1 MKTWIKILIILV
13 VAGIIGGGVVYKFIY
28 NKPHPDY
35 EMEPA
40 SHKLSAEALFD
51 AYLQNPDQAGD
62 EYNGEMV
69 EISGEFD
76 KLEESDGIL
85 TVVFAFDEG
94 MFGPEGVRVT
104 MLEKFN
110 DSIRGHSKAE
120 EIRLK
125 GFCSGYNGTDVVMEN
140 GSIVLDEPERWR

>member
-1 MKTWIKILIILV
+1 MIILV
-13 VAGIIGGGVVYKFIY
+13 VAGVIGGGLVYKFIY

-40 SHKLSAEALFD
+40 SHKLSAEALFE
-51 AYLQNPDQAGD
+51 AFRENSDQAGN
-62 EYNGEMV
+62 EYNGEII
-69 EISGEFD
+69 EINGEFD
-76 KLEESDGIL
+76 NIEEHEGTL

-104 MLEKFN
+104 MIEKFN
-110 DSIRGHSKAE
+110 DSIREHSRAA

-125 GFCSGYNGTDVVMEN
+125 GFCSGYNGSDVVMKN
-140 GSIVLDEPERWR
+140 GSIVLEKPARWRD